1 MNIKFGNNQNKNKIV
16 DLSESQQF
24 ETNQQAINNS
34 NDEYDISKVMEN
46 TSLQFK
52 FDCGAIM
59 AKINLPVN
67 NKFGLKWHFDN
78 SNSVEEFINSVENY
92 LKIGENQLTENDKNR
107 LIKQY
112 NINSK

>member
-1 MNIKFGNNQNKNKIV
+1 MNIRFGNNQKQNKLV

-24 ETNQQAINNS
+24 EQKVS
-34 NDEYDISKVMEN
+34 DNDGYDISKVMEN
-46 TSLQFK
+46 PSLQFK
-52 FDCGAIM
+52 FDCGAFM

-78 SNSVEEFINSVENY
+78 SNSVEEFISSVENY
-92 LKIGENQLTENDKNR
+92 LKVGENQLTENDKTR